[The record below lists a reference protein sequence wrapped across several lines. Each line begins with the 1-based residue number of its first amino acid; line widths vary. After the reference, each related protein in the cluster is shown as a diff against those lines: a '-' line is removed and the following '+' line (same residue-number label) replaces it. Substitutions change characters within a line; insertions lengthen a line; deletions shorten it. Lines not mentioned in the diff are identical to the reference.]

1 MKGKNPNLGKK
12 QFETE
17 MKMPEYI
24 CLKEKY
30 KCENCVFNKKNK
42 DKRYRYVFPHNIKY
56 MFSTCKAN
64 PSKRTQCKKRCWFI
78 SNLCNLITAVVVV
91 IAFIAIFSHVQ
102 SLMLSLAYT
111 IPVAVVFDII
121 CCIIEYLVDKTFEGI
136 EKLRRYNYDKK
147 VENIEAV
154 NKEIAKEKE
163 RQKENEKELYK
174 DIENAKNLFADLSSQ
189 YLSKM
194 KEISKSE
201 NFPEQKKQVY
211 KKYKEL
217 LKNIESLLRK
227 ITLGNFYLSE
237 VKTFFQVYLPN
248 LCQNITIYAQ
258 KVENETE
265 TKEQIDQ
272 LNKLL
277 ESFNTK
283 VTQIKENLDKSDAES
298 LVYKMQALREV
309 ILTTKNKQED

>member
-42 DKRYRYVFPHNIKY
+42 DKRYWYVFPHNIKY

-78 SNLCNLITAVVVV
+78 SNLFNLITAVVVV

>member
-1 MKGKNPNLGKK
+1 MKGKKVDLEKK

-17 MKMPEYI
+17 MKMPEYV

-30 KCENCVFNKKNK
+30 KCENCVFNKENK
-42 DKRYRYVFPHNIKY
+42 DKYYRYEFPHNIKY

-64 PSKRTQCKKRCWFI
+64 PCKRTQCKKRCWFI
-78 SNLCNLITAVVVV
+78 SDLFSLITAAVVVV
-91 IAFIAIFSHVQ
+91 AFIAIFSHVQ

-121 CCIIEYLVDKTFEGI
+121 CCIIEYVVDKIFEGI

-147 VENIEAV
+147 VENIETV
-154 NKEIAKEKE
+154 NKEIKKEKE
-163 RQKENEKELYK
+163 RQKENEKALYK
-174 DIENAKNLFADLSSQ
+174 DIENAKKLFDDLSSE

-194 KEISKSE
+194 KQIGKSE
-201 NFPEQKKQVY
+201 NFPELKKEVY

-227 ITLGNFYLSE
+227 ITLENFYLSE

-283 VTQIKENLDKSDAES
+283 SVQIRENLDKSDAES

-309 ILTTKNKQED
+309 IGATKNKQED